1 MSSPTRTRPPRPFG
15 IVVLE
20 ILAIIQGISAFL
32 LGLFVLFDH
41 DDPDLIRTARMT
53 SNQLQSYAIGAM
65 IVGAA
70 VFILGLMLGRGSQVA
85 RVVFAF
91 FAMINLASGLYAV
104 VAFHSEQRLVGM
116 FSTVISAIVLMILF
130 SHNAQ
135 EYYDSAS

>member
-1 MSSPTRTRPPRPFG
+1 VSSPTRTRPPRPFG

-20 ILAIIQGISAFL
+20 ILAIVQGVSAFL

-41 DDPDLIRTARMT
+41 DDADLIRAAQMT

-70 VFILGLMLGRGSQVA
+70 VFLLGLMLGRGSQVA

-91 FAMINLASGLYAV
+91 FAMINLATGLYAV
-104 VAFHSEQRLVGM
+104 FAFHSEQRLAGM
-116 FSTVISAIVLMILF
+116 FSTVISGIVLLILF
-130 SHNAQ
+130 SHRAQ
-135 EYYDSAS
+135 EYYDNV